1 MPNER
6 SPKLATWNLN
16 STFGKKKKKRKSY
29 VTPIIDSSLMCEEGR
44 SRLNADQTR
53 PRRMTREP
61 KKKYISARL
70 SRRRRREKGSFSL
83 LLSVMGA
90 SFPPLWQ
97 SAAILSC
104 HCRKDMGQNFPFNQK
119 PSHPL

>member
-1 MPNER
+1 MLI
-6 SPKLATWNLN
+6 K
-16 STFGKKKKKRKSY
+16 
-29 VTPIIDSSLMCEEGR
+29 
-44 SRLNADQTR
+44 
-53 PRRMTREP
+53 RRMTREP
-61 KKKYISARL
+61 KKKYISGRL
-70 SRRRRREKGSFSL
+70 SRRRGEKGSFSL